1 MLFSSDAKSPPKIPS
16 SNCETAFL
24 KYKEAGCVV
33 YDDIKCDDKDFGIG
47 LMPGARRSFDQ
58 NARVNDISFKNNI
71 EAVSVQQGC
80 SLQMW
85 TGKWNFK
92 FLHKVFKMKIIYF
105 IFISIMLDFY

>member
-1 MLFSSDAKSPPKIPS
+1 MLFSLDAKSPPEITS
-16 SNCETAFL
+16 SNCEKAFL

-33 YDDIKCDDKDFGIG
+33 YDDTKCDDKNFGIG

-85 TGKWNFK
+85 TGKWNLK
-92 FLHKVFKMKIIYF
+92 FLHKLFKMKFIYLIS
-105 IFISIMLDFY
+105 IFIILDFS